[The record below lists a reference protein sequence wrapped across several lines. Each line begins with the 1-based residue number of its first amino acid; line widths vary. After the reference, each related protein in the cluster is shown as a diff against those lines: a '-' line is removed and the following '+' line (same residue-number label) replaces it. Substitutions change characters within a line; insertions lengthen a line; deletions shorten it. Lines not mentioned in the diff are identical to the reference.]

1 MNDQMLSGAGT
12 IIAIVAAQLEML
24 HRQCSS
30 LPTQPPAARNIYMQ
44 TTTPENQIIDH
55 EEKHRSLSPSNQ
67 PL

>member
-30 LPTQPPAARNIYMQ
+30 LPTQPPAVRNIYIKP
-44 TTTPENQIIDH
+44 TIHADH
-55 EEKHRSLSPSNQ
+55 NARKPDNRPRGKT
-67 PL
+67 